1 MSLLVSA
8 LEALKLD
15 YLNKGSEVSL
25 SALSFAEAE
34 FVQART
40 DRTKCGGDYKKEK
53 TCDNCNS
60 TASHCNNCM
69 KSFDKGYN
77 RQFHCLVGKDVSFV
91 SLQAQLKRHHI
102 VKQDSFS
109 TVMPGRYTVYA

>member
-1 MSLLVSA
+1 
-8 LEALKLD
+8 
-15 YLNKGSEVSL
+15 
-25 SALSFAEAE
+25 
-34 FVQART
+34 
-40 DRTKCGGDYKKEK
+40 
-53 TCDNCNS
+53 
-60 TASHCNNCM
+60 M